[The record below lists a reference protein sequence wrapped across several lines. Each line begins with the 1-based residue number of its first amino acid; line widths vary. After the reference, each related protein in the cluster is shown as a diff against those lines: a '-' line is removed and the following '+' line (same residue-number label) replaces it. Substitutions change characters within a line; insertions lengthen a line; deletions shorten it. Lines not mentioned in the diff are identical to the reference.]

1 LYIQNNNYM
10 VHREYK
16 LKVVKDIV
24 ILSGRDVTP
33 VHYAAAQ
40 EISVDQDTWERLKK
54 GETIEKPVYDGF
66 IRYNKKNFAN
76 EVQWTEVAVSY
87 GIAKL
92 GLRNC

>member
-1 LYIQNNNYM
+1 M

-24 ILSGRDVTP
+24 IHSGREVTP
-33 VHYAAAQ
+33 VQYATGQ
-40 EISVDQDTWERLKK
+40 EVTVDQTTWERLKK
-54 GETIEKPVYDGF
+54 GETIERPAHDGF
-66 IRYNKKNFAN
+66 IRYDKRNFAN
-76 EVQWTEVAVSY
+76 EVEWTEVQVSY

>member
-1 LYIQNNNYM
+1 M

-16 LKVVKDIV
+16 LKVVEDIV
-24 ILSGRDVTP
+24 I
-33 VHYAAAQ
+33 H
-40 EISVDQDTWERLKK
+40 SVDQDTWERLKK

>member
-1 LYIQNNNYM
+1 M

-24 ILSGRDVTP
+24 IHSRRAVTP
-33 VHYAAAQ
+33 VKYDAAQ
-40 EISVDQDTWERLKK
+40 EISVDQETWERLKK

>member
-1 LYIQNNNYM
+1 M

-24 ILSGRDVTP
+24 INSGREVTP

-40 EISVDQDTWERLKK
+40 EISVDQETWERLKK

>member
-1 LYIQNNNYM
+1 M

-16 LKVVKDIV
+16 LKVVEDIV
-24 ILSGRDVTP
+24 IHSGREVTP

-40 EISVDQDTWERLKK
+40 EITVDQATWERLKK